1 MKSKILI
8 GTILTLVIVM
18 LTATTFTAVAEEEYE
33 YIPTYKIEMGTIT
46 AFHSTMN
53 TYNQIVVGAINVENE
68 DIKVFRI
75 SRDKDSYIL
84 DGVKYP
90 SDADAAIQNI
100 IRGYTI
106 VSVSGYYRDVYYF
119 KEQLSIQDN
128 PNLHMF
134 NTLVQNHP
142 ISNITIA
149 GTAYAVN
156 ETQISKITNYN
167 LTTVQKYIPNEKWNK
182 IVTTQSR
189 YGQYL
194 QADKVIYY
202 YEADTNAYSQGYKEG
217 YAKATNTVN
226 KDSASY
232 LQGLQDSNAYDYT
245 FYGLMSSVINAP
257 VQAFSGMFDINIL
270 GTNLRA
276 FLLALLT
283 ISIVILIIRKFA
295 T

>member
-1 MKSKILI
+1 MKSKVVITIVLIIL
-8 GTILTLVIVM
+8 VM
-18 LTATTFTAVAEEEYE
+18 VTATAFTAVAEEEYE
-33 YIPTYKIEMGTIT
+33 YIPSYTIEIGTIT
-46 AFHSTMN
+46 AFHSTLN
-53 TYNQIVVGAINVENE
+53 NYNQIVVGTVDIEN
-68 DIKVFRI
+68 DVIKVFRI
-75 SRDKDSYIL
+75 SKDSNGYIL
-84 DGVKYP
+84 DGVNYP
-90 SDADAAIQNI
+90 SNAENEIENI

-106 VSVSGYYRDVYYF
+106 VSISGYFRDVYYF
-119 KEQLSIQDN
+119 YKQVNLGTPSIYMYD
-128 PNLHMF
+128 
-134 NTLVQNHP
+134 TKVTNHP
-142 ISNITIA
+142 LSTTQLQGI
-149 GTAYAVN
+149 AYAVN
-156 ETQISKITNYN
+156 ETQISKITNYTVQ
-167 LTTVQKYIPNEKWNK
+167 TTQKYIPTPSWNK
-182 IVTTQSR
+182 LVTTQGR
-189 YGQYL
+189 YGNYL
-194 QADKVIYY
+194 QSNNVIYY
-202 YEADTNAYSQGYKEG
+202 YKADTSAYNQGYNEG